1 MKKLFVLLSALM
13 LIFAVSC
20 SNDTPSVSVD
30 AVMIDP
36 IEIPETTD
44 NLSGD
49 VKAAFDEILGEIT
62 MESEFEN
69 VILKTDVQAFYY
81 EGKCIAN
88 AVLADENTFKM
99 TIVSPVAGF
108 MPGDTIIEKT
118 NPNKIE
124 INGNGDFEAFYAILY
139 EAEQRSLKEGSESLK
154 VTINGEEYNL
164 DFDYKSVNID
174 RKEQLKQKTSHIVVY
189 IDNAYKGLPNVFEV
203 FYDTDGDSR
212 NNFVYKSESGCLSI
226 NKEFEYDG
234 IFRAIECNIDI
245 PW

>member
-36 IEIPETTD
+36 IEIPEATG

-49 VKAAFDEILGEIT
+49 AKAAFDEILGEIT

-81 EGKCIAN
+81 EDMCIAN
-88 AVLADENTFKM
+88 AVMVDESTVKM

-108 MPGDTIIEKT
+108 MPGDTIIVKT

-124 INGNGDFEAFYAILY
+124 INGNGDFEEFYAIV
-139 EAEQRSLKEGSESLK
+139 EGAEQRSLKEGSESLK
-154 VTINGEEYNL
+154 VTIGEEEYNL
-164 DFDYKSVNID
+164 DFDYKSVDID
-174 RKEQLKQKTSHIVVY
+174 QKGQPNQKTSHIVVS
-189 IDNAYKGLPNVFEV
+189 IDNGYKGLPKVFEI
-203 FYDTDGDSR
+203 FYDIDGDNR
-212 NNFVYKSESGCLSI
+212 NNFVYKSESSCLSI
-226 NKEFEYDG
+226 NKKFEYDD
-234 IFRAIECNIDI
+234 IFRAIERNIDI

>member
-69 VILKTDVQAFYY
+69 VILKTDVQATYY

-88 AVLADENTFKM
+88 AVLVDENTIKM

-108 MPGDTIIEKT
+108 MPGDTITILQT
-118 NPNKIE
+118 GFGE
-124 INGNGDFEAFYAILY
+124 ITGDGDIFELANIM
-139 EAEQRSLKEGSESLK
+139 ERAENRSLVEGAESLR
-154 VTINGEEYNL
+154 IRIEEEEYNL
-164 DFDYKSVNID
+164 DFDCKKVMISND
-174 RKEQLKQKTSHIVVY
+174 SSTETSHVV
-189 IDNAYKGLPNVFEV
+189 ITLDKEYKGLSTFELYYASEYHSYSEIV
-203 FYDTDGDSR
+203 CKIGDAYYSVE
-212 NNFVYKSESGCLSI
+212 NDYKYE
-226 NKEFEYDG
+226 DV
-234 IFRAIECNIDI
+234 FRAIEKSIFI